1 MNKQMTPHLLII
13 ATLIG
18 LATALM
24 VFSTSLPEDDTQV
37 VNVPVD
43 ASASPSGSPGMPG
56 SSPPSTTPKPVVTPA
71 STPAPTPT
79 PLPSF
84 GIAATTPEE
93 VLREAQVEA
102 GRIDPF
108 RSLVPPDLPEF
119 EGELTSVTLPVPQ
132 PSMGTTMAP
141 ATLKVREPM
150 IVDPTTPPKPRQP
163 VDIGEGIVLRGIING
178 GTDPVAIVEV
188 DGNSELVRVGDYLRG
203 NILVTAIH
211 SDKKYVN
218 LSRGAEQARLLFE
231 EEE

>member
-1 MNKQMTPHLLII
+1 MNKQLTPHLLII

-24 VFSTSLPEDDTQV
+24 VFSQSLPEDDTQV

-43 ASASPSGSPGMPG
+43 ASASDSPSAPPG
-56 SSPPSTTPKPVVTPA
+56 SAQPSTTPKPVETPA
-71 STPAPTPT
+71 SAPAPTPT

-119 EGELTSVTLPVPQ
+119 EGELTSVTLPVPL